1 MTHIR
6 RPSESSKSASTHPHR
21 PPSQPSTVISH
32 QVNIFVTG
40 DRPLS
45 PWDSSENAYVAKM
58 VSMVRDGG
66 GDKANAMH
74 EVPDRP
80 ITPHRKLAL
89 MAPT

>member
-1 MTHIR
+1 
-6 RPSESSKSASTHPHR
+6 
-21 PPSQPSTVISH
+21 
-32 QVNIFVTG
+32 
-40 DRPLS
+40 
-45 PWDSSENAYVAKM
+45 M

-89 MAPT
+89 MAPTQLIGDSGSQASGSKENTDPSQSPTEDDLIFYRAWDTLAFATDKEMESD